1 MKRYHD
7 IVGDGGSRVLEQVAD
22 QRTRITDGLAGVRHL
37 VAVGSGKGGVG
48 KSTLTLHLAGA
59 LRARGLRIA
68 ILDADFNGPSQARMA
83 GVEGA
88 LFVPG
93 SHKVALPRTRNGIGV
108 FSMGSLIPESESL
121 EFESAAQGES
131 HTWRATR
138 EFALLGE
145 ILGSVEWGALDL
157 LMFDLPPG
165 AERTV
170 QYADFLGP
178 RTSFLL
184 VTIPSNVARGVV
196 ARSVAALS
204 KGPNRLLGYVE
215 NMSGYFCRD
224 CNAVKPLFVSPDQ
237 PPPSRVALRPD
248 EAALVGGS
256 PREPQWRSAEAS
268 AKAEPF
274 DAAQG
279 RPSGLE
285 IPCLGTVPFD
295 PELAR
300 LCDTGIPLAEL
311 PETPVGRA
319 LAHVAQQLLDTL
331 ESTTPA
337 SAHVSNELR
346 RDKPASAHGSREL
359 RPGKEPRR

>member
-7 IVGDGGSRVLEQVAD
+7 IVGDGGSGILEQVAEL
-22 QRTRITDGLAGVRHL
+22 RGRITDGLAGVRHI

-59 LRARGLRIA
+59 LRARGVRIA

-83 GVEGA
+83 GVHGA

-93 SHKVALPRTRNGIGV
+93 RHKVSLPRTMNGIAV
-108 FSMGSLIPESESL
+108 FSMGSVIPESEAL
-121 EFESAAQGES
+121 DFESAAQGES

-145 ILGSVEWGALDL
+145 ILASFEWGALDL

-170 QYADFLGP
+170 QYADFLEPLKP
-178 RTSFLL
+178 RVSFLL
-184 VTIPSNVARGVV
+184 VTIPSEVSRGVV

-215 NMSGYFCRD
+215 NMSGYYCRD
-224 CNAVKPLFVSPDQ
+224 CNAIKPLFES
-237 PPPSRVALRPD
+237 
-248 EAALVGGS
+248 
-256 PREPQWRSAEAS
+256 EPA
-268 AKAEPF
+268 
-274 DAAQG
+274 
-279 RPSGLE
+279 GLS
-285 IPCLGTVPFD
+285 IPCLGTIPFD

-300 LCDTGIPLAEL
+300 HCDRGLPLAEL
-311 PETPVGRA
+311 PNTRVGRA
-319 LAHVAQQLLDTL
+319 LDQIAQQLLDSL
-331 ESTTPA
+331 ESTT
-337 SAHVSNELR
+337 
-346 RDKPASAHGSREL
+346 
-359 RPGKEPRR
+359 EPSQ

>member
-1 MKRYHD
+1 VKSYHD
-7 IVGDGGSRVLEQVAD
+7 IAGDGGSRVLEQVAD

-83 GVEGA
+83 GVQGA

-93 SHKVALPRTRNGIGV
+93 NDKVALPRTRNGIGV
-108 FSMGSLIPESESL
+108 FSMGSVVPESKAL
-121 EFESAAQGES
+121 EFESTAHGES
-131 HTWRATR
+131 QTWRATR

-145 ILGSVEWGALDL
+145 ILGSFEWGALDL

-170 QYADFLGP
+170 QFADFLGP

-184 VTIPSNVARGVV
+184 VTIPSEVSRGVV

-215 NMSGYFCRD
+215 NMSGYYCHD
-224 CNAVKPLFVSPDQ
+224 CNAIKPLFVS
-237 PPPSRVALRPD
+237 SESS
-248 EAALVGGS
+248 EAA
-256 PREPQWRSAEAS
+256 E
-268 AKAEPF
+268 
-274 DAAQG
+274 
-279 RPSGLE
+279 LE

-300 LCDTGIPLAEL
+300 HCDLGIPLAA
-311 PETPVGRA
+311 PRETPVGLA
-319 LAHVAQQLLDTL
+319 LAQIAERLLDVL
-331 ESTTPA
+331 DNPA
-337 SAHVSNELR
+337 
-346 RDKPASAHGSREL
+346 
-359 RPGKEPRR
+359 RPEKEPQR